1 MQLID
6 SLIENCQL
14 IKRMKT
20 DKNTVMLMD
29 HCFGIKGKGTVLT
42 GTILQGELNR
52 RDKIESVGAN
62 PGT

>member
-6 SLIENCQL
+6 SLIKNCQL
-14 IKRMKT
+14 IKRVKS

-42 GTILQGELNR
+42 GTILQGGLNR
-52 RDKIESVGAN
+52 RDKIKSI
-62 PGT
+62 GTNTGT